1 MIAQVLA
8 RILKF
13 AWVIPGFLLW
23 ASFAPMN
30 EGMDALFALAPL
42 LWYARRHEAKKSAK
56 VWFFSGLFFWIA
68 TLSWMPAIV
77 KNGGPWPLV
86 VLGWGVLAA
95 YCALYFAAFG
105 YLSSVVWTWVKPRHY
120 IYRLLAILLVEP
132 ILWCGL
138 ELIRSRFGGG
148 FAWNQL
154 GLIPITKGFG
164 SLASLGGVYLCSA
177 VVILING
184 TIASIAERMWKPD
197 PRLPQAAR
205 PLETLLPFLLIWALY
220 QLPEA
225 LPAPKE
231 ELKVGLIQRN
241 FPCCFSEE
249 KEENPKEVYSN
260 LCAYVSYV
268 RPDLLVLSESA
279 LCEFGRVNSR
289 GAYEFASD
297 LMAQTGAR
305 GVIAGGA
312 RFFGNKEF
320 NSVGLFTPDA
330 MVKIYDKVHLVP
342 FGEFIPGDKLIPAL
356 QKLAPVGSCTS
367 GKLETLDFEGHKL
380 GVAICYEDT
389 DSAQIRKLAEMGAE
403 LLVFVTNDSWF
414 SKSVEAQQHASAAIA
429 RALETGLE
437 VVRVG
442 NSGVSGTITPEGRAS
457 WIIDAQGRA
466 IVDDKGTMVD
476 KVSYRSANTLYVKLG
491 DKPLIILFS
500 LLIIAIIVVKYTYEY
515 RKRRTLSL

>member
-1 MIAQVLA
+1 MIASVLQRVLKVA
-8 RILKF
+8 WIL
-13 AWVIPGFLLW
+13 PGFLLW
-23 ASFAPMN
+23 ASYAPMN
-30 EGMDALFALAPL
+30 EGADALFALAPL
-42 LWYARRHEAKKSAK
+42 MWYARRNEPKKSAK
-56 VWFFSGLFFWIA
+56 AWLYSGLFFWVA

-105 YLSSVVWTWVKPRHY
+105 YLSAAVWSWVKPRAY
-120 IYRLLAILLVEP
+120 IWRILTILFVEP

-154 GLIPITKGFG
+154 GIVPITKGFG
-164 SLASLGGVYLCSA
+164 SLAAIGGVYLCSA

-184 TIASIAERMWKPD
+184 TIASIAERMWNPD
-197 PRLPQAAR
+197 PNLPKAAR
-205 PLETLLPFLLIWALY
+205 PFETFLPLLMIWGMY
-220 QLPEA
+220 QLPSA
-225 LPAPKE
+225 LPEPKE
-231 ELKVGLIQRN
+231 SLKVGLIQRN
-241 FPCCFSEE
+241 FPCCFSEVE
-249 KEENPKEVYSN
+249 KEDPHEVYSN
-260 LCAYVSYV
+260 LTAFVSHV

-279 LCEFGRVNSR
+279 TCEFGRVNSR
-289 GAYEFASD
+289 GSLDFVQALRDQS
-297 LMAQTGAR
+297 GAR

-312 RFFGNKEF
+312 RFFAKEEF
-320 NSVGLFTPDA
+320 NSVGLYTDNGIQ
-330 MVKIYDKVHLVP
+330 IYDKVHLVP

-356 QKLAPVGSCTS
+356 QKLAPVGSCTP

-389 DSAQIRKLAEMGAE
+389 DSAQIRRLAEMGAE

-414 SKSVEAQQHASAAIA
+414 SKSVEAEQHAAAAIA
-429 RALETGLE
+429 RAIETGLE

-442 NSGVSGTITPEGRAS
+442 NSGVSGTIAPDGLAS
-457 WIIDAQGRA
+457 WIVSAQGRPL
-466 IVDDKGTMVD
+466 VDEKGTMVD
-476 KVSYRSANTLYVKLG
+476 KVRYRAANTLYVKYG

>member
-8 RILKF
+8 RIVKF
-13 AWVIPGFLLW
+13 AWIFPGFLLW
-23 ASFAPMN
+23 AAFAPMN
-30 EGMDALFALAPL
+30 EGMDSLFALAPL
-42 LWYARRHEAKKSAK
+42 LWYARRNEAKKSAK
-56 VWFFSGLFFWIA
+56 IWFYSGLFFWVA

-105 YLSSVVWTWVKPRHY
+105 FLSSVVWAWVKDRAY
-120 IYRLLAILLVEP
+120 IWRILTILFAEP

-154 GLIPITKGFG
+154 GLVPITNGLG
-164 SLASLGGVYLCSA
+164 APASLGGVYLCSA

-197 PRLPQAAR
+197 PTLPKAAR
-205 PLETLLPFLLIWALY
+205 PLETLLPFLMIWGMY
-220 QLPEA
+220 QLPAE
-225 LPAPKE
+225 LPTPKE
-231 ELKVGLIQRN
+231 ELKVGLLQRN
-241 FPCCFSEE
+241 FPCCFSEG
-249 KEENPKEVYSN
+249 KKENPHEIYSN
-260 LCAYVSYV
+260 LTAFVSHI

-279 LCEFGRVNSR
+279 MCEFGRINSVK
-289 GAYEFASD
+289 ASEFAAS
-297 LMAQTGAR
+297 LRENTGAR

-312 RFFGNKEF
+312 RFFLKEEF
-320 NSVGLFTPDA
+320 NSVGLYTDQGL
-330 MVKIYDKVHLVP
+330 KIYDKVHLVP
-342 FGEFIPGDKLIPAL
+342 FGEFIPGDKLIPTL
-356 QKLAPVGSCTS
+356 QKLAPVGSCTP
-367 GKLETLDFEGHKL
+367 GKLETLNFEGHKL

-389 DSAQIRKLAEMGAE
+389 DSSQVRRLAEMGAE

-414 SKSVEAQQHASAAIA
+414 SKSVEAEQHASAAIA

-442 NSGVSGTITPEGRAS
+442 NSGVSGTITPDGRAS
-457 WIIDAQGRA
+457 WIMSSLGKVL
-466 IVDDKGTMVD
+466 VDDKGTMVD
-476 KVSYRSANTLYVKLG
+476 KVKYRSSNTLYVKLG
-491 DKPLIILFS
+491 DKPLIVLFS
-500 LLIIAIIVVKYTYEY
+500 LLIIVIIVVKYTYEY
-515 RKRRTLSL
+515 RKRKTLSL